1 MSHTTWPQTQGAAE
15 QQHEPGP
22 RPEATMLKSL
32 ALSCDDKTWGDKCE
46 NDMIRFAFSK
56 GHSAKAQLRS
66 WKGKEVWTLRIHVSH
81 AGGLDMEMAGKA
93 RKNKLRGY

>member
-1 MSHTTWPQTQGAAE
+1 MSHATWLQTQGAAE

-22 RPEATMLKSL
+22 RPEATILKSL

-46 NDMIRFAFSK
+46 DDMIRFAFSK

-66 WKGKEVWTLRIHVSH
+66 CKGKEVWTPVRIHVRH
-81 AGGLDMEMAGKA
+81 AGGLDMEMAVKSE
-93 RKNKLRGY
+93 KE